1 MEDDMKRSAIILGVI
16 ALAITT
22 ALPATANDLQKEL
35 GGAKYH
41 MAVKNLLV
49 GVDNENNNC
58 GLRRSAIYMLGYL
71 KADEAVIP
79 LMKVLHSCPDEKSR
93 LAAAWAL
100 CKIADARG
108 EYAVKQAVRFD
119 ESTRV
124 QMHCAW
130 YYNLYVND
138 GTFAFYPS
146 ANGPTEIAELR

>member
-1 MEDDMKRSAIILGVI
+1 MKRSAIILGVI
-16 ALAITT
+16 ALAITM
-22 ALPATANDLQKEL
+22 ALPATANDLRKEL
-35 GGAKYH
+35 GDAKYD

-49 GVDNENNNC
+49 GIDTENNNC

-71 KADEAVIP
+71 EADEAVIP
-79 LMKVLHSCPDEKSR
+79 LMRVLHSCPDEKSR

-100 CKIADARG
+100 CKIGDARG

-119 ESTRV
+119 KSTKV

-130 YYNLYVND
+130 YYNLYVSD

-146 ANGPTEIAELR
+146 VNAPTEIAELR